1 MLGHV
6 EGDAGGEAVDGALEL
21 VVGEGLHVAA
31 AVADHVV
38 MVVAVGARGL
48 VARRAL
54 ADLDARDE
62 AEADELLEHAVDR
75 GARDAAAVGAQRV
88 LDLVGAQRARLAV
101 EQADDRGPRAA
112 AAEAGLGEAAVGVL
126 GPRLHRRRW

>member
-1 MLGHV
+1 MLGDV
-6 EGDAGGEAVDGALEL
+6 EGDAPGEPVDGALEL

-48 VARRAL
+48 VARGAL
-54 ADLDARDE
+54 ADLDAGDE
-62 AEADELLEHAVDR
+62 AEPDELVEHAVDR
-75 GARDAAAVGAQRV
+75 GARDGAILGAQRV
-88 LDLVGAQRARLAV
+88 LDVVGAQRARLAI
-101 EQADDRGPRAA
+101 EQGDDRGPRAA

-126 GPRLHRRRW
+126 GPRLHHPRW